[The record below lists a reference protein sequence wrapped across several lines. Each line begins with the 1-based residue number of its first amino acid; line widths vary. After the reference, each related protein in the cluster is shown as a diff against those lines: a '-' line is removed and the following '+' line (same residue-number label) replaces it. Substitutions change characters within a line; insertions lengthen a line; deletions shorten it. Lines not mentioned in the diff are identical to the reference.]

1 MAIFSKSWDVI
12 VPGSPLMNDLRD
24 EETDATAG
32 EGRSKG
38 TSKSTN
44 LRKNTID
51 LEA

>member
-1 MAIFSKSWDVI
+1 M
-12 VPGSPLMNDLRD
+12 VPGSPLINDLRE

-38 TSKSTN
+38 ISKITN